1 MSSLHELLAVKKDAA
16 QRGNE
21 ISGETKKVFGAK
33 HLFAGSL
40 KTYTPFNEEDTVRF
54 ADEHET
60 LSHTV
65 GEKMQWF
72 GENIGRII
80 DIEYQIDLSNASAA
94 ADLQLGDTVIND
106 VPATFLLDL
115 ISYLGSVRKTY
126 AAIPV
131 LDPKYQWEEDFTE
144 APGVFRTTKPEV
156 TFRSQKV
163 LRHKV
168 LVEADEHH
176 PAQVEKWPE
185 DVQVGEYTKQMWS
198 GALTTAQKAAVLGR
212 IDKLTESAKK
222 ALSKANN
229 VEHSREKIASQIF
242 SYLHEGIV
250 GE

>member
-1 MSSLHELLAVKKDAA
+1 MEW
-16 QRGNE
+16 
-21 ISGETKKVFGAK
+21 
-33 HLFAGSL
+33 FA
-40 KTYTPFNEEDTVRF
+40 
-54 ADEHET
+54 
-60 LSHTV
+60 
-65 GEKMQWF
+65 
-72 GENIGRII
+72 ENLGRII
-80 DIEYQIDLSNASAA
+80 DIEYQIDLTNESATTE
-94 ADLQLGDTVIND
+94 LQFGNVVINN

-115 ISYLGSVRKTY
+115 ISYLGSIRKTY
-126 AAIPV
+126 SNIPV
-131 LDPKYQWEEDFTE
+131 LDPKYQWTEDSTE

-168 LVEADEHH
+168 LVDADEHH

-212 IDKLTESAKK
+212 IDKLTQSAKK

-250 GE
+250 GS